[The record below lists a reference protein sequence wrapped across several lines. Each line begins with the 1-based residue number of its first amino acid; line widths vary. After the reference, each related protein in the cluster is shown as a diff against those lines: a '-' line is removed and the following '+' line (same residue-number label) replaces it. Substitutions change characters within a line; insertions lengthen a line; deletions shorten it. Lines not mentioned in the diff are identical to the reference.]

1 MNIITGKGSEDR
13 ACAAQKKEEKSAQ
26 TSRKGAE
33 VRFIFISVYAFTI
46 LIYCVPRSIICI
58 PFLDDMELV
67 ILEYWYIVPLQYI
80 LNTSS
85 YFPTV

>member
-33 VRFIFISVYAFTI
+33 VFLFLLVCMH
-46 LIYCVPRSIICI
+46 L
-58 PFLDDMELV
+58 PF
-67 ILEYWYIVPLQYI
+67 
-80 LNTSS
+80 
-85 YFPTV
+85 

>member
-33 VRFIFISVYAFTI
+33 VCFIFISVYAFAI

-67 ILEYWYIVPLQYI
+67 ILEYRYIVPLQYI

>member
-1 MNIITGKGSEDR
+1 MTIITGKGSEDR

-33 VRFIFISVYAFTI
+33 VCFIFISVYAFAI

-67 ILEYWYIVPLQYI
+67 ILEYIEPLQYI

>member
-1 MNIITGKGSEDR
+1 MTIITGKGSEDR

-33 VRFIFISVYAFTI
+33 VCFIFISVYAFAI

-67 ILEYWYIVPLQYI
+67 ILEYRYIVPLQYI